1 MREGARGGGLVG
13 CGRSRRRRRVRT
25 RTRTRMGVKRRTT
38 SIEDMDMAT
47 TLITRTMDVTNIR
60 NM

>member
-1 MREGARGGGLVG
+1 
-13 CGRSRRRRRVRT
+13 
-25 RTRTRMGVKRRTT
+25 MGVKRRTT